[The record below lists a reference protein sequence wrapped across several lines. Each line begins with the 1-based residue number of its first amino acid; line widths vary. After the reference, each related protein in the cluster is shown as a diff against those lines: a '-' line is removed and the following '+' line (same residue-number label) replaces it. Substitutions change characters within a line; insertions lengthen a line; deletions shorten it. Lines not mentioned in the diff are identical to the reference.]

1 MIAGGCKEN
10 SSTGAYACARRRWS
24 HDSLVDAMKASRTGG
39 GGNQV
44 AILVGVTELRLESR
58 HASSDAVFDALIV
71 VGNIEEASVGD
82 EVVAT
87 ADDKGVDTVSP
98 LLEGLQST

>member
-1 MIAGGCKEN
+1 MIAGGRKEN
-10 SSTGAYACARRRWS
+10 SSAGAGACARRRWS

-39 GGNQV
+39 GDQV

-58 HASSDAVFDALIV
+58 PGSSDAVFDVLFV
-71 VGNIEEASVGD
+71 VGNVEEASVGD
-82 EVVAT
+82 QIVAT

-98 LLEGLQST
+98 L